1 MKKILVLQL
10 TLLFLSVYAFAT
22 PISESEAREKAVRF
36 IHSKKGTS
44 AARSAQRFGGAASL
58 GATLTNV
65 ESQEAYYVF
74 NVDSVNGYVIVSG
87 DDRMPDVLGYSYHG
101 TYNAEDIP
109 DNMRAWLQGYADEYQ
124 YLQTHGDAKGASLTS
139 VEGGAVRPLLEC
151 RWNQPFP
158 YNNLCPMINGERAV
172 TGCVATAM
180 AQVMYYH
187 KWPKQ
192 TINVIPEYKTKSE
205 GIYMSQIG
213 ITAIDWDNMI
223 SLYGNKGGTYV
234 QNQAVAKLMLL
245 CGCAVQMD
253 YGQNASSAYCDPKV
267 LTDYFGYNKL
277 SVSEVIR
284 RSYASDVWNQMIYDE
299 LKDGR
304 PVLYS
309 GQGSDV
315 GHEFVIDGYDKNNYF
330 HINWGWGGYQDNYF
344 LLSSLNG
351 YNYDQVAIIG
361 IASPGNPDHKYAYA
375 ELLGETL
382 TFYYDNES
390 ETRTGM
396 LFNINN
402 HEWTNENL
410 RNTITTVEFDSSF
423 GDCRYLISTADMFN
437 DMNNLSSVQGLENLN
452 TQNVT
457 DMSWMFYGC
466 RSLTCL
472 DLSNFDTQNVTKMAG
487 MFCGC
492 SSLQEIYTGENWSTQ
507 KVASGES
514 MFNGCYELIGERGTQ
529 FTYRNTDFNYAHIDG
544 GKENPGYLSTKGF
557 SYPHAVFDE
566 DSKSLT
572 FYYGNGRDFPESIR
586 IKSYSDCTERGWD
599 SVSESIETVEFD
611 LSLLDCND
619 IVSTSY
625 WFYNCE
631 NLTTIQGLENLN
643 TQNVTDM
650 RYMFYGCKNLT
661 SLDVCNFDT
670 RNVESMNYMFCD
682 CSSLTSLDVRK
693 FNTQNVTSLSGMFF
707 NCKNLTSLDVS
718 NFDTRKVTNMYCLFY
733 NCSNLRSL
741 DVSKFDTKDVTNMG
755 YMFCGC
761 YSLETIYA
769 GEKWNTASVENSD
782 YMFGGC
788 SSLVGQDG
796 TKYNYNYM
804 DKMKA
809 HYGAG
814 GYLTYKSAALRGDA
828 NGDREIGMPDVMFIV
843 NYILGTPDPSF
854 NTEAADANHD
864 GEVGMPDVMFIVN
877 YILNG
882 EFPKE

>member
-1 MKKILVLQL
+1 MKRLFL
-10 TLLFLSVYAFAT
+10 TLLTLGVFYVVTFAA
-22 PISESEAREKAVRF
+22 PVSEETAREKAVRF
-36 IHSKKGTS
+36 IFSKMQDGTS
-44 AARSAQRFGGAASL
+44 AARGTQRFDGSSF
-58 GATLTNV
+58 GATLTSA

-87 DDRMPDVLGYSYHG
+87 DDRMPDVLGYAYQG
-101 TYNAEDIP
+101 TYNPEEIP
-109 DNMRAWLQGYADEYQ
+109 GNMRAWLQGYVEEYR
-124 YLQTHGDAKGASLTS
+124 YLQSHSDAKGASLTS
-139 VEGGAVRPLLEC
+139 VEGGVVRPLLEC
-151 RWNQPFP
+151 RWSQSFP

-192 TINVIPEYKTKSE
+192 TINVIPEYNTYSE
-205 GIYMSQIG
+205 GIYMPQIG
-213 ITAIDWDNMI
+213 ITTIDWDNMI
-223 SLYGNKGGTYV
+223 SLYGTKGGTYV

-245 CGCAVQMD
+245 CGCSVQMD
-253 YGQNASSAYCDPKV
+253 YGLGASSAYCNPIA

-277 SVSEVIR
+277 SVSEVL
-284 RSYASDVWNQMIYDE
+284 RSNYVSDVWNQMIYDE

-309 GQGSDV
+309 GQSSDA

-361 IASPGNPDHKYAYA
+361 IASPGNPNHKYAYA

-472 DLSNFDTQNVTKMAG
+472 DLSNFDTQNVTKMTG

-544 GKENPGYLSTKGF
+544 GKDNPGYFSTKGF

-572 FYYGNGRDFPESIR
+572 FYYGNGKDIPESIR
-586 IKSYSDCTERGWD
+586 IKSYSDCTERGWN

-631 NLTTIQGLENLN
+631 NLISVQGLENLN

-650 RYMFYGCKNLT
+650 SCMFYRCRNLT
-661 SLDVCNFDT
+661 SLDLSSFD
-670 RNVESMNYMFCD
+670 
-682 CSSLTSLDVRK
+682 
-693 FNTQNVTSLSGMFF
+693 TQNVTDMS
-707 NCKNLTSLDVS
+707 
-718 NFDTRKVTNMYCLFY
+718 
-733 NCSNLRSL
+733 
-741 DVSKFDTKDVTNMG
+741 
-755 YMFCGC
+755 YMFR
-761 YSLETIYA
+761 
-769 GEKWNTASVENSD
+769 
-782 YMFGGC
+782 GC
-788 SSLVGQDG
+788 SSLQTIYVGGGWHTENVGRSKSMFSECYDIVGQDG
-796 TKYNYNYM
+796 TKYDNGYT
-804 DKMKA
+804 DKAKA
-809 HYGAG
+809 HYGVG
-814 GYLTYKSAALRGDA
+814 GYMKRIFPASRGDV
-828 NGDREIGMPDVMFIV
+828 NGDGKVDMDDATFVTNIILGIETATEAADVNGDGTVNMPDAMFIV
-843 NYILGTPDPSF
+843 NK
-854 NTEAADANHD
+854 
-864 GEVGMPDVMFIVN
+864 
-877 YILNG
+877 ILNG
-882 EFPKE
+882 KFPDE